1 MSAIV
6 RPVTYSG
13 EIHFEMIEKVRA
25 DTIVPGDK
33 ISASKSGAFQFVN
46 KVVPGDGTVRFTLNN
61 VSTITARAATL
72 FWRID
77 PDD

>member
-6 RPVTYSG
+6 RPVTYNS
-13 EIHFEMIEKVRA
+13 ETHLEMIEKVHA

-46 KVVPGDGTVRFTLNN
+46 KVGPVAGNDLVHAEQREHDHGQVHNDVLAGRP
-61 VSTITARAATL
+61 
-72 FWRID
+72 
-77 PDD
+77 